1 MKVEINKTKTFRF
14 TTNYISQLFVAI
26 SGVRPRFRQDEVSVA
41 FVDDRTMRQLNKQY
55 RLIDKVT
62 DVLSFAELGSMSSKH
77 QTTYLGEIII
87 AYPYAR
93 KQARLQKHSLKSEI
107 VTLLIHG
114 FLHLVGYDHMTKAQ
128 EAVMKKW
135 EQRILMEFEK
145 MKT

>member
-26 SGVRPRFRQDEVSVA
+26 SRVRPRFRHGEVSVA

-55 RLIDKVT
+55 RRIDTVT
-62 DVLSFAELGSMSSKH
+62 DVLSFSERESVSSK
-77 QTTYLGEIII
+77 QQAKYLGEIII
-87 AYPYAR
+87 AYPYAH
-93 KQARLQKHSLKSEI
+93 KQARLQKHSLKREI

-114 FLHLVGYDHMTKAQ
+114 FLHLVGHDHMTKVQ

-135 EQRILMEFEK
+135 EQRILLEFEK
-145 MKT
+145 RNT